1 MSKRNVSYIKPEEP
15 SFLRR
20 LKVEAGY
27 KEADTVET
35 KVGTFH
41 SPCDFGIV
49 SYV

>member
-15 SFLRR
+15 SFLKR
-20 LKVEAGY
+20 LKAEVGY

-35 KVGTFH
+35 KVGIFH
-41 SPCDFGIV
+41 SPCEFGIV